1 MGAPSFP
8 FFFRTLSKPW
18 HISRS
23 APIAPRQCRELKNR
37 QWALHTWLHIAGDF
51 LQTLSRSPQWC
62 SSTPLHADWPGLF
75 SSERGNCNYTCL
87 VSKLLPDKKAILL
100 SVWVG
105 KGGWLRSGSLQ
116 APYVFLLQD
125 YITKWQ
131 NASSSQKLNVH
142 RTHQFPMCLDL
153 LGFVSFWWFRC
164 L

>member
-8 FFFRTLSKPW
+8 IFFRTLSKPW

-51 LQTLSRSPQWC
+51 LQALSRSPQWC
-62 SSTPLHADWPGLF
+62 SRTPLHADWPGLF
-75 SSERGNCNYTCL
+75 SSERCNCNYTCL

-105 KGGWLRSGSLQ
+105 KGCWLSWGQGVYKLLMSFYCKTKLPSGKMPQ
-116 APYVFLLQD
+116 VP
-125 YITKWQ
+125 K
-131 NASSSQKLNVH
+131 SSTCTEPINFQCVW
-142 RTHQFPMCLDL
+142 TC
-153 LGFVSFWWFRC
+153 WA
-164 L
+164 